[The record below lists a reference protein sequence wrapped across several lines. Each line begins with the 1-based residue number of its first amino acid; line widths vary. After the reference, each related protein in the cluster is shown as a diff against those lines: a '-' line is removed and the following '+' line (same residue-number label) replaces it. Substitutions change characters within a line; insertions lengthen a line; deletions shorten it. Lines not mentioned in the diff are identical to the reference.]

1 MKDAYEPI
9 ENYGVIGNL
18 HTVAL
23 VSNAGSIDYLCLP
36 RFDSPTVFGA
46 LLDKNK
52 GGYFSITP
60 QFTNASYKQ
69 IYLTDSAILVTRF
82 FADEGIAEITDF
94 MPIVDDNGVMTIVRK
109 VTAIRGST
117 DFNLVCQPRFN
128 YAETP
133 HSIVNTDENRI
144 VFKAEDG
151 QELHLWSDV
160 KLTSD
165 KQDID
170 ETFLL
175 RQGETACFVLQNSIE
190 DSGFKTDF
198 HHYCLNC
205 YNKTYDYWKTWTNQC
220 TFTGRWE
227 ETVRRSAITLK
238 LLTSRIYGSVMAAAT
253 FALPETIGGIR
264 NWDYRYSWVR
274 DASFTMYVL
283 LRLGFI
289 EDAESYMR
297 WVEANCIADDMHL
310 MYTMDGN
317 HPKTE
322 TELTQFAGYK
332 DSKPVLIGNNAFGQ
346 KQMDIYGELIDTIYL
361 FNKYDGQITF
371 EFWQMITK
379 QIDFVCEHWQD
390 PDHGLWE
397 IRGDKRPFLHSRLM
411 CWVALDRGIK
421 IGESRS
427 FPFPRERWYDVRDEI
442 YLNIYN
448 DFWNPEK
455 EAYVQY
461 MGGQTMDASVLLMPL
476 VRFIT
481 PTDPR
486 WLKTLEAVER
496 ELKLDVLIYRYRNS
510 ELNIDGL
517 GGEEEGTFTMCSFW
531 YAECLAKA
539 GDLDKAN
546 EVYAKILGYGSPLR
560 LYSEQLSK
568 RGQQLGNFPQAFTH
582 LSLISAA
589 LALNKYNND
598 N

>member
-36 RFDSPTVFGA
+36 RFDSPTVFA
-46 LLDKNK
+46 VLLDKDR
-52 GGYFSITP
+52 GGSFSIIP
-60 QFTNASYKQ
+60 EFTHVTCKQ

-94 MPIVDDNGVMTIVRK
+94 MPIVGDNGVLTIVRK
-109 VTAIRGST
+109 VTAVRGDT
-117 DFNLVCQPRFN
+117 NFNLVCQPRFN

-133 HSIVNTDENRI
+133 HSIVSTDENRI

-151 QELHLWSDV
+151 QELHLWSDI
-160 KLTSD
+160 KLVSD
-165 KQDID
+165 QQDVD
-170 ETFLL
+170 ETFSLK
-175 RQGETACFVLQNSIE
+175 QGETACFVLQNSIE

-205 YNKTYDYWKTWTNQC
+205 YNQTYDFWKKWTSQC

-253 FALPETIGGIR
+253 FALPETLGGLR

-274 DASFTMYVL
+274 DASFAMYVL

-289 EDAESYMR
+289 EDAENYMK
-297 WVEANCIADDMHL
+297 WVEANCVADDMQL

-317 HPKTE
+317 HPSTE
-322 TELTQFAGYK
+322 KELTQFAGYK

-371 EFWQMITK
+371 TFWQMITK

-397 IRGDKRPFLHSRLM
+397 IRGEKRAFLHSRLM

-421 IGESRS
+421 IAESRS
-427 FPFPRERWYDVRDEI
+427 FPFPRERWFDVRDQI

-461 MGGQTMDASVLLMPL
+461 LGGETMDASVLLMPL

-510 ELNIDGL
+510 EMNIDGL

-539 GDLDKAN
+539 GELDKAN
-546 EVYAKILGYGSPLR
+546 EVYAKILGYANPLM

-568 RGQQLGNFPQAFTH
+568 SGQQLGNFPQAFTH